1 MNLVNVNIK
10 VPEGIVTY
18 IEPQSSGIEL
28 LRNALILYPYIVN
41 DMISH
46 GKAAEILGVFKYE
59 LNEVYN
65 SVGLPYASM
74 DIKEIEKEIEN
85 QKKISQENRVKL
97 SERLED
103 LQKVVEWGKEEQR
116 LIRNRES
123 IVEIQEMFK
132 TARSNPLNKLE
143 KYREMY
149 KEISRLQ
156 PDETLQ
162 LVLEAETEEEKLFYE
177 LVSDFLL
184 QKEQKKVIEKK
195 LF

>member
-1 MNLVNVNIK
+1 MNLVNVNVK
-10 VPEGIVTY
+10 VPEGMVTY
-18 IEPQSSGIEL
+18 IEPQSSGMEL
-28 LRNALILYPYIVN
+28 LRNALMLYPYIVN
-41 DMISH
+41 GTISH
-46 GKAAEILGVFKYE
+46 EKAAEILGVFKYE

-103 LQKVVEWGKEEQR
+103 LQKAVEWGKEEQR

-132 TARSNPLNKLE
+132 MLGVTH
-143 KYREMY
+143 
-149 KEISRLQ
+149 
-156 PDETLQ
+156 
-162 LVLEAETEEEKLFYE
+162 
-177 LVSDFLL
+177 
-184 QKEQKKVIEKK
+184 
-195 LF
+195 